1 MRVVERG
8 VGETLSCGSGACAVA
23 AVVLRDAAL
32 DRGTV
37 TVDVPGG
44 RLTVMLDTGRC
55 VLSGPAVIV
64 AAGTVRSAL

>member
-23 AVVLRDAAL
+23 AVALREAGLA
-32 DRGTV
+32 GEI

-44 RLTVMLDTGRC
+44 RLTVTLTPARC
-55 VLSGPAVIV
+55 VLAGSAVIV
-64 AAGTVRSAL
+64 ASRTVSL